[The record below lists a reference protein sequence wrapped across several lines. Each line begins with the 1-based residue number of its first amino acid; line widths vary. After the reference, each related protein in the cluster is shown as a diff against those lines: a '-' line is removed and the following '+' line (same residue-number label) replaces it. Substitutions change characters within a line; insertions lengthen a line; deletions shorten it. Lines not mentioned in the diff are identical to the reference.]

1 MAIVKT
7 VESYLTEQGVDYD
20 LILHPHT
27 GSSMETAER
36 AHVPGDSLAKG
47 VVLKDSDGYLLVVI
61 PSDYHL
67 NLELISTL
75 LKRELHFADEN
86 SLGLLFP
93 DCEIGAIPAIGQA
106 YALKT
111 VWDPGSSLGKVDE
124 VFFEAGDHKELV
136 CVSGKTF
143 HELMASAERMHIS
156 RHI

>member
-7 VESYLTEQGVDYD
+7 VESYLAEHGVDYV

-36 AHVPGDSLAKG
+36 AHVPGDRLAKG

-67 NLELISTL
+67 NLELICSL

-86 SLGLLFP
+86 SLGALFP
-93 DCEIGAIPAIGQA
+93 DCEVGAIPAIGEA

-111 VWDPGSSLGKVDE
+111 VWDPSSSLGKVDE

-136 CVSGKTF
+136 CVSGETF
-143 HELMASAERMHIS
+143 HELMASAERMSISQHI
-156 RHI
+156 